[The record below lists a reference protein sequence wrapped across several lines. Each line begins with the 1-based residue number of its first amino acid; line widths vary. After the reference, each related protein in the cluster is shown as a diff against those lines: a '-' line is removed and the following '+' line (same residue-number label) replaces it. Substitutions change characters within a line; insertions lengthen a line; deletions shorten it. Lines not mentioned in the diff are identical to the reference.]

1 MPVRRRRPRVRRL
14 RRPACPAR
22 RASGRLTRI
31 RRDLLDP
38 ALATRTA
45 AAIAARWG
53 MDPGHLSRALRK
65 EFGLIAAEIRRMAVP
80 EENAR
85 SAEVAVARTHPA
97 RRVNRD

>member
-1 MPVRRRRPRVRRL
+1 
-14 RRPACPAR
+14 
-22 RASGRLTRI
+22 
-31 RRDLLDP
+31 
-38 ALATRTA
+38 
-45 AAIAARWG
+45 